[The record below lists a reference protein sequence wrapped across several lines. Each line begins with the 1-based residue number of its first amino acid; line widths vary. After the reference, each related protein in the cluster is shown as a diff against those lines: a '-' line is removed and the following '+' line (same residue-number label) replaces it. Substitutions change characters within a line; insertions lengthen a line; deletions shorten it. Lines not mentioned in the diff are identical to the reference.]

1 MKRLLNVI
9 VLALAVN
16 FLIVAAGVGY
26 LRFNGSLDRAK
37 VMAIKDVLFPPPA
50 PEEPT
55 TQPAEATTRP
65 TLKLEEL
72 LAQQSGRAA
81 GEQVEFIQHTF
92 DAQMAQLDRR
102 QRELTDL
109 QRQIDLAKEQIARDR
124 DALDEQRKVVDNR
137 EQQATKL
144 ETDKGFQ
151 DCLAL
156 YRSIPGKQVKTIFLS
171 LDQQTVAQ
179 YLQAMEARTAGR
191 IIKEFKSPEETQFIQ
206 KVLERIRQPTTAPA
220 PAQQQQPAPT
230 QASAGA
236 P

>member
-1 MKRLLNVI
+1 
-9 VLALAVN
+9 
-16 FLIVAAGVGY
+16 
-26 LRFNGSLDRAK
+26 
-37 VMAIKDVLFPPPA
+37 
-50 PEEPT
+50 
-55 TQPAEATTRP
+55 
-65 TLKLEEL
+65 
-72 LAQQSGRAA
+72 
-81 GEQVEFIQHTF
+81 
-92 DAQMAQLDRR
+92 MAQLDRR

-109 QRQIDLAKEQIARDR
+109 QRQVELAKEQIARDR
-124 DALDEQRKVVDNR
+124 GALEEQRKAVDNR

-156 YRSIPGKQVKTIFLS
+156 YRSMPGKQVKTIFLS

-206 KVLERIRQPTTAPA
+206 KVLERIRQPASPPA
-220 PAQQQQPAPT
+220 PAQQPPSPT